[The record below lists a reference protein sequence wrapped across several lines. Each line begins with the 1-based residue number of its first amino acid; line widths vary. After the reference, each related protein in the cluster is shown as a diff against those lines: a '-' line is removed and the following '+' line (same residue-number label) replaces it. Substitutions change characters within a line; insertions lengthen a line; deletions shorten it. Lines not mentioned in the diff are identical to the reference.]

1 MASQQS
7 AAIKYLILTLKDGT
21 DILTRNEKETT
32 RDMNNMGRSPK
43 RHAKLFRTHTLRFID
58 FGHVL
63 GHEHGRMAQKNGVF
77 FRFVQNSFF

>member
-1 MASQQS
+1 MCVCAGMRVYAVSW
-7 AAIKYLILTLKDGT
+7 AYVYLVGT
-21 DILTRNEKETT
+21 PEIQ
-32 RDMNNMGRSPK
+32 MNNMGRSPK

-63 GHEHGRMAQKNGVF
+63 GHEHDGVAQKNGVF